1 MENDRAP
8 KCPATEPAGMPGDS
22 AGITRR
28 DFARL
33 TLGAAAAAALPAD
46 LLIEPKPSAAQSLPK
61 EAVLSPAAEEEAKLK
76 AETLLARYGSRLNDL
91 QKNELR
97 DLVHGTQEQLER
109 LRAYKLDNGDDPA
122 LVFEPY
128 RRQGA

>member
-1 MENDRAP
+1 MENGRPP
-8 KCPATEPAGMPGDS
+8 KNPLPDPVGMPGDS
-22 AGITRR
+22 AGISRR

-33 TLGAAAAAALPAD
+33 TLGAAAAATLPAG

-61 EAVLSPAAEEEAKLK
+61 EAMLSPAAEEEAKLK
-76 AETLLARYGSRLNDL
+76 AETLLAKYGSRLSDL

-128 RRQGA
+128 RREGA